1 MGKVVHFEIHADD
14 VERAKEFYEKV
25 FQWKLEDWGH
35 FTGTP
40 YYGVITGDE
49 SEPGINGGLMERAS
63 SRGMEGLSPNAF
75 VCTIEVE
82 DYNII
87 EAKILEFGGKVAMPK
102 TALEG
107 IAWQGYYFD
116 TEGNI
121 FGIHQPDEKAR

>member
-1 MGKVVHFEIHADD
+1 MGRVVHFEMHADD

-25 FQWKLEDWGH
+25 FRWKFEDWGH

-49 SEPGINGGLMERAS
+49 KEPGINGGLLKRESIPAK
-63 SRGMEGLSPNAF
+63 EGLSPNAF

-82 DYNII
+82 DYD
-87 EAKILEFGGKVAMPK
+87 ETESKIMEYGGRVAMPK
-102 TALEG
+102 TALAG

-116 TEGNI
+116 TEGNM